1 LLKPKHSGFFS
12 MTPDIL
18 LEYLGVRAVILA
30 GIAGNICVLF
40 TANDAYM
47 RYLSLIVPEDCVSSN
62 TEEENHT
69 ALEKMAKVLKADI
82 RSSGNLDFESL
93 ALRYHEQS

>member
-69 ALEKMAKVLKADI
+69 ALEKMPKVLKADI
-82 RSSGNLDFESL
+82 RSSGNLDLESL